1 MLAAAERYP
10 AMDLQ
15 SDGLWDDAEWVAAR
29 ELFEDALGREP
40 KVPAGMVKEYRDYRG
55 PRGAGMQAWVK
66 GSGKVEAVIGFDWN
80 APKRFGDVPGFERWA
95 ADEGWEPVAD

>member
-1 MLAAAERYP
+1 
-10 AMDLQ
+10 
-15 SDGLWDDAEWVAAR
+15 
-29 ELFEDALGREP
+29 
-40 KVPAGMVKEYRDYRG
+40 
-55 PRGAGMQAWVK
+55 MQAWVK